1 MPALRTTPL
10 SHTWPQLLQ
19 PLGFTRRTII
29 WDAPQ
34 AIAAFA
40 VRQALSCRRLHSA
53 VPPMLDRLM
62 NEPRNSRLELDPLY
76 CLPLNAPQAAL
87 ARVGG
92 KGLNLT
98 RLARAGFPVPGGFIV
113 TVDAYFA
120 FVTQAGLV
128 NSLGAEAAA
137 VNADDPDTLASLSD
151 RLRTR
156 FEENSI
162 PDELSTPIRCDYA
175 GLGKPLVAV
184 RSSATAEDL
193 PDMSFAGQQDTFL
206 NVQGDEDLLAAIAA
220 CWSSLWTARAI
231 GYRARNGI
239 DQSSAAMAVVV
250 QEMVQSETSGVLFT
264 ANPLSG
270 RRAETVIDATFGL
283 GEALVN
289 GQVEPG
295 HYVVESSSGRIL
307 EKRLGAKDTVF
318 RGKDG
323 GGITTI
329 EEENSQRQA
338 HLDSQIGLLTE
349 TGQRVAQPCS
359 ILPRT
364 SDGLT
369 PEATCSCCNPARLPR
384 SSLCPPRG
392 MTAIYASMSL
402 WEPYKGYWVRLRH
415 SARRCCAVSLPE
427 SPSFSATT
435 PPSMIS
441 RSSTLPLHARL

>member
-151 RLRTR
+151 RLRELKVLAMNAPGDWKGLVRARRTADR
-156 FEENSI
+156 REQRRQPIPRLLLSDGTAVFAGLSSPANSDAKALVGSGVSPGAVEGRVHVVFSPANASLQPGEI
-162 PDELSTPIRCDYA
+162 LVCPGTDPSWTPI
-175 GLGKPLVAV
+175 
-184 RSSATAEDL
+184 
-193 PDMSFAGQQDTFL
+193 F
-206 NVQGDEDLLAAIAA
+206 LAAGGLVMEVGGMMTHGSVIA
-220 CWSSLWTARAI
+220 REY
-231 GYRARNGI
+231 GVP
-239 DQSSAAMAVVV
+239 AVV
-250 QEMVQSETSGVLFT
+250 GVD
-264 ANPLSG
+264 
-270 RRAETVIDATFGL
+270 RATE
-283 GEALVN
+283 
-289 GQVEPG
+289 
-295 HYVVESSSGRIL
+295 
-307 EKRLGAKDTVF
+307 RL
-318 RGKDG
+318 
-323 GGITTI
+323 
-329 EEENSQRQA
+329 Q
-338 HLDSQIGLLTE
+338 
-349 TGQRVAQPCS
+349 TGQRVGV
-359 ILPRT
+359 
-364 SDGLT
+364 DGGSGRVDL
-369 PEATCSCCNPARLPR
+369 LD
-384 SSLCPPRG
+384 
-392 MTAIYASMSL
+392 
-402 WEPYKGYWVRLRH
+402 
-415 SARRCCAVSLPE
+415 
-427 SPSFSATT
+427 
-435 PPSMIS
+435 
-441 RSSTLPLHARL
+441 